1 MLGRQLV
8 PMVRVRQYDSVSIG
22 KGWHK
27 NARTGR
33 WRCNALGNICA
44 LQIARIIGFLG
55 RRFWLDPDFFRGN
68 LAHGIV
74 GNKNGV
80 NSRRRSR
87 HGGRGRRQGEEDA
100 GERRLIHG
108 FPYHP
113 KLLPART
120 SGKIAPVIKRRAD
133 NRTIDFRFRPS
144 MVLAMPRKPSYF
156 SSNRIGDL
164 IGKLDVLRVECDK
177 CGLRG
182 SCRVPRSTSLRI

>member
-80 NSRRRSR
+80 NNRRRSR
-87 HGGRGRRQGEEDA
+87 HGGRGRRQGDEDA
-100 GERRLIHG
+100 GEQRLIHG

-113 KLLPART
+113 KLLPVPSASLLARAYVRQ
-120 SGKIAPVIKRRAD
+120 SPGSARPRR
-133 NRTIDFRFRPS
+133 
-144 MVLAMPRKPSYF
+144 LRKPHSVTGI
-156 SSNRIGDL
+156 SAG
-164 IGKLDVLRVECDK
+164 
-177 CGLRG
+177 
-182 SCRVPRSTSLRI
+182 RSEFDPSL

>member
-1 MLGRQLV
+1 MSPLTSSSSAITSNVPHSPQRYRLLSGVTVIGGGAEVTYPMLGGRMTRSR
-8 PMVRVRQYDSVSIG
+8 MVRHYDSVSIG

-74 GNKNGV
+74 GNKDGV
-80 NSRRRSR
+80 NNRRRSR
-87 HGGRGRRQGEEDA
+87 HGGRGRRQGDEDA
-100 GERRLIHG
+100 GEQRLIHG

-113 KLLPART
+113 KLLTAPRLRPSWPELMPDTAPARH
-120 SGKIAPVIKRRAD
+120 
-133 NRTIDFRFRPS
+133 
-144 MVLAMPRKPSYF
+144 
-156 SSNRIGDL
+156 
-164 IGKLDVLRVECDK
+164 
-177 CGLRG
+177 
-182 SCRVPRSTSLRI
+182 